1 MRARTSGR
9 ADAAEALDAAD
20 AAPHVGALP
29 AGPLR
34 SIADVACVTV
44 GHATLDARGVQT
56 GVSVVRPH
64 AGDVYRDKVPAA
76 AAVINGFGKSIGLVQ
91 VDELGVL
98 ETPLALT
105 NTFGV
110 GALAQAQ
117 IRAAIDANPQI
128 GRAWPS
134 VNPLVFECNDGYLN
148 DLHAFAVTPAH
159 YAQAL
164 ADARRAFAR
173 GAVGAG
179 RGMSCFD
186 LKGGIGSA
194 SRVVRA
200 AGEAWTVG
208 ALVLANFGRLPMLT
222 IAGVPVGRMIAERDA
237 GGAPGAGGGQ
247 GADGARD
254 DVAAAGARGERG
266 DGPHGTHGAHGTHG
280 THGTHGA
287 HGAHGAHGREN
298 AGTGGGA
305 AGGLAPR
312 RARDAGASSPG
323 AAPDAAPDA
332 APPEQGSIIMLVAT
346 DAPLSSRQLK
356 RVALRAAAGLAR
368 TGSVYGHG
376 SGDIALAFST
386 AYTVPHD
393 AERVSLPA
401 LVADAALDPL
411 FAAAADSVEQAIVD
425 ALWRAT
431 RVTGRDGHTR
441 RALRDAAP
449 ELERWLRAAR
459 AGA

>member
-34 SIADVACVTV
+34 SIADVAGVTV

-266 DGPHGTHGAHGTHG
+266 DGSHGTHG
-280 THGTHGA
+280 THGT

-312 RARDAGASSPG
+312 RGRDAGASSPG
-323 AAPDAAPDA
+323 AAPDA

>member
-34 SIADVACVTV
+34 SIADVAGVTV

-266 DGPHGTHGAHGTHG
+266 EGDGSHGTHG
-280 THGTHGA
+280 THGT
-287 HGAHGAHGREN
+287 HGAHGREN

-312 RARDAGASSPG
+312 RGRDAGASSPG
-323 AAPDAAPDA
+323 AAPDA